1 MARDAPPSNDLDGV
15 PAPYRDRLAGMMDRE
30 ESVRAWFAPDLDE
43 SLRFREGLV
52 ALTNRR
58 IVAADEGASEWRS
71 WSLDDI
77 ADVATQDGHGLGTFE
92 LLGPDSP
99 LARWRYTI
107 HRAEGAERVARQFR
121 DPDDE
126 IAGEAPPAATEDER
140 VGPGSRPLRRLAAFS
155 KPWLGRIALGF
166 ALTLAGTA
174 AGLIPPYLTM
184 PLIDKVLVPL
194 QSGASVPPNAA
205 AWYLAGLVG
214 AATLA
219 WFLNWARGWVMLQTS
234 ERIAGDLR
242 EKTYAHLQQLSLDY
256 FASKRTGELLS
267 RVSSDSDR
275 LCNFLAF
282 NIVDFASD
290 VVMIVMTTTVLFWI
304 NPALAIA
311 SLVPFPLIAIW
322 VMRVRGRLRLGSQ
335 RSSRAWAELNSVLA
349 DTIPG
354 VRVVKAF
361 AQEEREVDRF
371 REVNGRV
378 LAINTA
384 TNRTWS
390 FTGPFISYLTQLGLL
405 AVWGYGV
412 WEVSRGSLTVGIL
425 TAFLAYITRFYGRL
439 ESMLRVA
446 QAAQRASASAERI
459 FEVLDR
465 RPTVQEPADPVDPG
479 HPRGAIELRRVGFR
493 YGARSVLQDLNLSIA
508 PGELIGLVGASGAGK
523 STLLN
528 LIARFYDVSEGSLAV
543 DGTDV
548 RAFPIQD
555 YRRSLGIV
563 LQEPFLFYGSV
574 AENISYGRP
583 DAPPESIL
591 SAARAAFAHEFILR
605 LPDAYDALV
614 GERGQALS
622 GGERQRISIAR
633 AILVDPAILLLDEAT
648 ASVDTHAERRIQAA
662 LNRLVRGRTTVAIA
676 HRLSTLRR
684 ADRLVV
690 LERGR
695 IVEVGTHDA
704 LLAEP
709 EGAYSKLV
717 RAQGIQDEIEPTP
730 EPPAPWDSF
739 RLWRDRWGRL
749 VAEGPDG
756 KRIEGVV
763 PSHCFP
769 ISNPGRWV
777 ALCDPAGLELACVED
792 PARLDPETRALLA
805 AELESRTFRPKV
817 RRVVKVA
824 GKSPPATF
832 ILDTDKGE
840 VEVKVN
846 TEDDL
851 KRLRNRGIIFT
862 DPRGLRYEIRDPS
875 HLDAKSRRMLERWV

>member
-1 MARDAPPSNDLDGV
+1 MHGHRPDWRKDRRHGLRQPDPIPIAGLLDRRDRALARDAPPSKDLDGV

-30 ESVRAWFAPDLDE
+30 ESLRAWFAPDLDE
-43 SLRFREGLV
+43 TLRFREGLV

-58 IVAADEGASEWRS
+58 VVAADEGASSWRS
-71 WSLDDI
+71 WDLDEI

-92 LLGPDSP
+92 LLGADSP

-121 DPDDE
+121 GPDDDV
-126 IAGEAPPAATEDER
+126 AGEAAPPTGQADER
-140 VGPGSRPLRRLAAFS
+140 IGTGSRPLRRLAAFS

-194 QSGASVPPNAA
+194 QSGASVPPEAA
-205 AWYLAGLVG
+205 GWYLAGLVG
-214 AATLA
+214 AATIA
-219 WFLNWARGWVMLQTS
+219 WFLNWARGLVMLQTS

-242 EKTYAHLQQLSLDY
+242 VKTYAHLQRLSLDY

-290 VVMIVMTTTVLFWI
+290 VVMIAMTTTVLFWI
-304 NPALAIA
+304 NPALALA
-311 SLVPFPLIAIW
+311 ALVPFPLIAVW
-322 VMRVRGRLRLGSQ
+322 VMRVKDRLRLGSQ

-371 REVNGRV
+371 SEVNGRV

-390 FTGPFISYLTQLGLL
+390 FSGPFISYLTQLGLL

-412 WEVSRGSLTVGIL
+412 WEVSRGSLTVGVL

-465 RPTVQEPADPVDPG
+465 RPTVQEPADPIDPG
-479 HPRGAIELRRVGFR
+479 HPRGAIDLRRVGFR
-493 YGARSVLQDLNLSIA
+493 YGARGVLQDLNLSIA

-543 DGTDV
+543 DGVDV
-548 RAFPIQD
+548 RSFPVQR

-574 AENISYGRP
+574 AENIAYGRP
-583 DAPPESIL
+583 EAAPEAII

-648 ASVDTHAERRIQAA
+648 ASVDTPRRAQDPGRAQPAGRGEDDRGDRPPPQHPPPRGQARRPRA
-662 LNRLVRGRTTVAIA
+662 
-676 HRLSTLRR
+676 R
-684 ADRLVV
+684 ADR
-690 LERGR
+690 RGR
-695 IVEVGTHDA
+695 H
-704 LLAEP
+704 P
-709 EGAYSKLV
+709 R
-717 RAQGIQDEIEPTP
+717 RA
-730 EPPAPWDSF
+730 
-739 RLWRDRWGRL
+739 
-749 VAEGPDG
+749 
-756 KRIEGVV
+756 
-763 PSHCFP
+763 
-769 ISNPGRWV
+769 
-777 ALCDPAGLELACVED
+777 AGE
-792 PARLDPETRALLA
+792 AR
-805 AELESRTFRPKV
+805 
-817 RRVVKVA
+817 
-824 GKSPPATF
+824 
-832 ILDTDKGE
+832 
-840 VEVKVN
+840 
-846 TEDDL
+846 
-851 KRLRNRGIIFT
+851 
-862 DPRGLRYEIRDPS
+862 RGLREARPRPGDPGRDRADPGAAGPLGRIPPGARPLGAPRRRGAGRRAHRGGRPLPLLPDQQSRALGRAQRPFGPRAGLHRGSGLPRPPRPATCWWPSWNRGHSGRRSRGSSGGGEVPPRDPS
-875 HLDAKSRRMLERWV
+875 SSTRTRGRSR